1 MRLGGRVTLILLIS
15 IRKWPSGAVAG
26 QATQR
31 TRAAE
36 QLPNLAAAR
45 TARRRTFATV
55 GPSHWTV
62 APRTVV
68 PSHRTNRVAP
78 CRTEQGLKTG

>member
-1 MRLGGRVTLILLIS
+1 V
-15 IRKWPSGAVAG
+15 AVG
-26 QATQR
+26 TKDLR
-31 TRAAE
+31 DR
-36 QLPNLAAAR
+36 
-45 TARRRTFATV
+45 TV

-62 APRTVV
+62 ARRTVV

>member
-1 MRLGGRVTLILLIS
+1 MLSSASFALLLLAS
-15 IRKWPSGAVAG
+15 APAAP
-26 QATQR
+26 APD
-31 TRAAE
+31 AAE
-36 QLPNLAAAR
+36 RFFVGR
-45 TARRRTFATV
+45 TESVGTVSVALSGSHKVRDRTV

-62 APRTVV
+62 ARRTVV